1 MIKSSIYIVR
11 LIPRLRMELLDIDSY
26 GVVLSSPRTKKA
38 VINLYEA
45 LKTCIDNFWKR
56 SMEEN
61 HKVMQVFQTINYVNS
76 PVKEM

>member
-1 MIKSSIYIVR
+1 
-11 LIPRLRMELLDIDSY
+11 MESCYRDQEL
-26 GVVLSSPRTKKA
+26 KKA